1 MEMAVVSSLLVA
13 TATTELLQAGRLSVQ
28 QGGVRPTEPNEE
40 AEDENDEG
48 ERNPER
54 HLVLYHHVGR
64 HGRTAGWLQVLGA
77 ALLLR
82 LAGVDIV
89 GIIQPNIRVHWT
101 VFTGPEL
108 CALTWSISLVR
119 SVRRA
124 EC

>member
-40 AEDENDEG
+40 AEDQNDDS

-54 HLVLYHHVGR
+54 HLVLYHHVGG
-64 HGRTAGWLQVLGA
+64 HGRTAGRLQVLGA

-82 LAGVDIV
+82 LAGVNIV
-89 GIIQPNIRVHWT
+89 GIIQANLRVHWT
-101 VFTGPEL
+101 VFPGPEL
-108 CALTWSISLVR
+108 CGLTWSITLV
-119 SVRRA
+119 
-124 EC
+124 